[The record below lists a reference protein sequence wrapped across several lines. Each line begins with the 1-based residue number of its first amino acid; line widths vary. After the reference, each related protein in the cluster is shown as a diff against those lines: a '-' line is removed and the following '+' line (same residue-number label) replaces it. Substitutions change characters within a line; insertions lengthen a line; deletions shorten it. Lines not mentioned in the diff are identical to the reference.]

1 MSTQRT
7 LEKIRRDGLAALRE
21 RLGVV
26 GMVRFLQ
33 QFDHGQGDYAK
44 ERHKWVDSI
53 SMDDIRKMVG
63 KPRSRKAKKAG

>member
-1 MSTQRT
+1 MKTERT
-7 LEKIRRDGLAALRE
+7 LEEIRRDGLAALRQ

-44 ERHKWVDSI
+44 ERHKWVDRI

-63 KPRSRKAKKAG
+63 KPRVRKTRKAG

>member
-33 QFDHGQGDYAK
+33 QFDHGHGDYAK